1 MSIIKASGAG
11 EVSSGVY
18 KGVVQNSLRLNGSDA
33 TLSRTIG
40 SSGGDRQKN
49 VWSFWAKFF
58 DLQGDSG
65 HHYFYSKGD
74 NGPYAD
80 VIVIALADHRMQIQ
94 GVVDDA
100 TTHNVITTRKFRDPT
115 AWYHFVIAIDTTQGT
130 AADRII
136 VYVNG
141 ERETAYD
148 TTTYPSQNAQLA
160 MNFYNTSPGTTV
172 ERIGDY
178 QASQNSAYRIN
189 GCLAE
194 FHSVDGL
201 SFFSDTSG
209 TANTSFNINSFG
221 ETNKGIWIPKAYTG
235 SHGNEGYHLKFD
247 NESVG
252 SGSSSTV
259 GADSSGN
266 NNHWTSNNILATD
279 CNNFDCP
286 ENNVCTINAEDRRY
300 GHLADV
306 VGTTTNANL
315 LATTNSSTSNQTHH
329 IGTHT
334 INEVASQGGVYFEFR
349 IVTINAPRLYVGLV
363 ATSSFANNSANG
375 AGVASY
381 QFPRKAMLQVGGNYF
396 VHTTNQA
403 GASDD
408 LRTGN
413 TVFSAGEVGGMAI
426 LSDGKV
432 FMHRE
437 GTYLKNAAGNTGNP
451 STGDNPIMTLDLTN
465 YKWQPYAGY
474 AASAVHFNFGQDPS
488 FDGNE
493 TAPGTD
499 KNDANGIGKF
509 LFDVPTNCLALCS
522 SNMVDP
528 DIIEPKD
535 HFDVLLYTGTGND
548 NEDISG
554 LSFQPDWVWKKSR
567 TENVRNTLTDSSRGV
582 GKDLFSDLDGQES
595 NDTAGIKAFN
605 SDGFRLGT
613 STNHNVL
620 NKTYV
625 AWCWK
630 ANGGTTTT
638 NDASSTSIGNL
649 DSVIQANT
657 TAGFSIVTY
666 TGQDAAT
673 TIAHGLGKKPAWII
687 VKQRTDNS
695 TEWIVGHHELTSDAF
710 GDSKFLKLEENSSV
724 FTNTAVFNATPTT
737 TAIQLTSSAAA
748 NLTAASKDFVAYCF
762 AEIDGFSKFGGYNAR
777 SGSGGGDD
785 NEDGTFIFT
794 GFRPA
799 WLMIKYTGSGEW
811 TIRDRARD
819 PDNPTHKVLRANSY
833 GTEQTPYSI
842 DFYANGF
849 KCKQFSGYHDHPAGG
864 DFIYMAFAEQPF
876 KYANAR

>member
-1 MSIIKASGAG
+1 MSLIKANGAG
-11 EVSSGVY
+11 DQDTGFYNGVATQSLKFDSGSVH
-18 KGVVQNSLRLNGSDA
+18 KLTKDFSGTTRDNDKKMTISVWAKRGKLTTGTQMVI
-33 TLSRTIG
+33 LSNYT
-40 SSGGDRQKN
+40 GDRWVGELAWDN
-49 VWSFWAKFF
+49 DSDSITF
-58 DLQGDSG
+58 DPGGLGGGTQNAYRVES
-65 HHYFYSKGD
+65 S
-74 NGPYAD
+74 A
-80 VIVIALADHRMQIQ
+80 Q
-94 GVVDDA
+94 
-100 TTHNVITTRKFRDPT
+100 FRDPT
-115 AWYHFVIAIDTTQGT
+115 SWYHIVLAYDSTQGT
-130 AADRII
+130 DTNR
-136 VYVNG
+136 VKLYVNG
-141 ERETAYD
+141 TQQTLTAP
-148 TTTYPSQNAQLA
+148 TNHTFPAQNYAHQYAYAGANNEIGNYTSVASGPLDGYLSEF
-160 MNFYNTSPGTTV
+160 NF
-172 ERIGDY
+172 I
-178 QASQNSAYRIN
+178 
-189 GCLAE
+189 
-194 FHSVDGL
+194 DGL
-201 SFFSDTSG
+201 TLDPT
-209 TANTSFNINSFG
+209 SFG
-221 ETNKGIWIPKAYTG
+221 ETKNGVWIAKTYTG
-235 SHGNEGYHLKFD
+235 SYGTNGYRLEFKGTGT
-247 NESVG
+247 STS
-252 SGSSSTV
+252 SGSVANPTNI
-259 GADSSGN
+259 GDDSSGN
-266 NNHWTSNNILATD
+266 NNHWAVSGFNSYD
-279 CNNFDCP
+279 CVPDSP
-286 ENNVCTINAEDRRY
+286 ENNWCTINQIDRRY
-300 GHLADV
+300 GQTANI
-306 VGTTTNANL
+306 VGTVTIGNL
-315 LATTNSSTSNQTHH
+315 LATTNSSSYQTHH

-334 INEVASQGGVYFEFR
+334 INEVASEGGVYFEFR
-349 IVTINAPRLYVGLV
+349 IVTIDSPRLYVGLV
-363 ATSSFANNSANG
+363 ATSSFANNSANA
-375 AGVASY
+375 AGIASY
-381 QFPRKAMLQVGGNYF
+381 SFPRKAMLQVGANYF
-396 VHTTNQA
+396 VHTTNLV

-451 STGDNPIMTLDLTN
+451 STGANPIMTLDLTN
-465 YKWQPYAGY
+465 YKWQPYMGY
-474 AASAVHFNFGQDPS
+474 AGSAVHFNFGQDPT
-488 FDGNE
+488 FNGNE
-493 TAPGTD
+493 TAPD
-499 KNDANGIGKF
+499 PVKQDANSVGRF
-509 LFDVPTNCLALCS
+509 LYDVPTNCLALCS

-528 DIIEPKD
+528 AIIESKK

-554 LSFQPDWVWKKSR
+554 LNFQPDWVWKKSR

-595 NDTAGIKAFN
+595 NDTNGIKAFN

-695 TEWIVGHHELTSDAF
+695 TEWIVGHHELASDAF
-710 GDSKFLKLEENSSV
+710 GSSKFLKLEENSAE

-737 TAIQLTSSAAA
+737 TAIQLTTQTAA

-777 SGSGGGDD
+777 SGSGEGNDG
-785 NEDGTFIFT
+785 EDGTFIFT

-799 WLMIKYTGSGEW
+799 WIMIKYTGSGEW

-819 PDNPTHKVLRANSY
+819 PDNPTENVLRANSF

-842 DFYANGF
+842 DFVANGF
-849 KCKQFSGYHDHPAGG
+849 KCRQHSGYHDHPAGG
-864 DFIYMAFAEQPF
+864 DFVYMAFAEQPF

>member
-11 EVSSGVY
+11 EVSTGIY
-18 KGVVQNSLRLNGSDA
+18 NGVVQNSLRFNGSDA

-58 DLQGDSG
+58 DLQGDG
-65 HHYFYSKGD
+65 GNHYFYSKG
-74 NGPYAD
+74 NNVAYAD
-80 VIVIALADHRMQIQ
+80 VIVIAFSNHRMQIQ

-100 TTHNVITTRKFRDPT
+100 TTHNVITTRHFRDPT
-115 AWYHFVIAIDTTQGT
+115 AWYHFVIAIDTTQAT

-148 TTTYPSQNAQLA
+148 TTTYPSQNASLA
-160 MNFYNTSPGTTV
+160 MNWYVADSTV

-300 GHLADV
+300 GQTANV
-306 VGTTTNANL
+306 VGTVTNSNL
-315 LATTNSSTSNQTHH
+315 LATTHATLSNQTHL

-349 IVTINAPRLYVGLV
+349 VITVNAPRIYLGLL
-363 ATSSFANNSANG
+363 ATSSFANNDAGSAG
-375 AGVASY
+375 IASY
-381 QFPRKAMLQVGGNYF
+381 TFPRKAMLQLSSLYGYF
-396 VHTTNQA
+396 ATSGST
-403 GASDD
+403 D

-413 TVFSAGEVGGMAI
+413 TSFGAGDVGGVAI
-426 LSDGKV
+426 LSDGKL
-432 FMHRE
+432 FIHRE
-437 GTYLKNAAGNTGNP
+437 GTYLDDASGNTGNP
-451 STGDNPIMTLDLTN
+451 STGANPLTTVDLTN
-465 YKWQPYAGY
+465 YKWQPYFGY
-474 AASAVHFNFGQDPS
+474 SGSAAYFNFGQDPS

-493 TAPGTD
+493 TAPD
-499 KNDANGIGKF
+499 PVKSDANGIGKF

-528 DIIEPKD
+528 AIIESKK
-535 HFDVLLYTGTGND
+535 HFNTVLWTGNATD
-548 NEDISG
+548 RDITDVG
-554 LSFQPDWVWKKSR
+554 FKPDWVWTKSR
-567 TENVRNTLTDSSRGV
+567 SAANSHYIFDSSRGV
-582 GKDLFSDLDGQES
+582 LKDLEADNQEQES
-595 NDTAGIKAFN
+595 TTADSLEAFLSN
-605 SDGFRLGT
+605 GFSLGT
-613 STNHNVL
+613 DNNV
-620 NKTYV
+620 NANTVTFV

-638 NDASSTSIGNL
+638 NDASSTSIGNI

-673 TIAHGLGKKPAWII
+673 TIAHGLGKKPAVII

-695 TEWIVGHHELTSDAF
+695 TDWIVGHHELTSDAF
-710 GDSKFLKLEENSSV
+710 GDSKFFKLNENSSV

-762 AEIDGFSKFGGYNAR
+762 TEIDGFSKFGGYNAR
-777 SGSGGGDD
+777 SGSGGGNDD
-785 NEDGTFIFT
+785 EDGTFVFT

-811 TIRDRARD
+811 TIRDSVRD
-819 PDNPTHKVLRANSY
+819 PDNTTHNVLRANAD

-842 DFYANGF
+842 DFVANGF
-849 KCKQFSGYHDHPAGG
+849 KCKQHSGYHDHPAGG
-864 DFIYMAFAEQPF
+864 DFVYMAFAEQPF